1 MTHDGKY
8 TDSQEQAR
16 RLNKWCRDYPNMASR
31 WVDADGHCLRHTYFY
46 PAEQHSPD
54 LVDRLAE
61 HCDQGWGEI
70 EIHLHHGIQ
79 EPDNAENTRKTIVQ
93 FRDYLAGHGC
103 LARFPGETIPRYAFV
118 HGNWALANSGNGY
131 ACGVDD
137 EMKILAETG
146 CYADFTL
153 PSAPHQTQISKINRL
168 YECTLPLDKAMPH
181 RQGRNLTVGRSPE
194 IFPLIVQGPLMLD
207 FSHISPRNPFPRI
220 ENAGVTATNPP
231 TIERLR
237 LWKQAGITVSGRP
250 NWIFVKL
257 HCHGLDPREQGAM
270 TGASISNF
278 LHDLLVNSKNCGYQ
292 VHFVT
297 AREMVN
303 IILAACEG
311 HNGNPG
317 KYRNHRLKLMRK
329 T

>member
-1 MTHDGKY
+1 
-8 TDSQEQAR
+8 
-16 RLNKWCRDYPNMASR
+16 
-31 WVDADGHCLRHTYFY
+31 
-46 PAEQHSPD
+46 
-54 LVDRLAE
+54 
-61 HCDQGWGEI
+61 
-70 EIHLHHGIQ
+70 
-79 EPDNAENTRKTIVQ
+79 
-93 FRDYLAGHGC
+93 
-103 LARFPGETIPRYAFV
+103 
-118 HGNWALANSGNGY
+118 
-131 ACGVDD
+131 
-137 EMKILAETG
+137 MKILAETG

-168 YECTLPLDKAMPH
+168 YECTLPLHEATPH
-181 RQGRNLTVGRSPE
+181 RRGRNLTVGRSPE

-207 FSHISPRNPFPRI
+207 FSRMSLRNPFPRI
-220 ENAGVTATNPP
+220 ENAGITAKNPP
-231 TIERLR
+231 TIDRLQ
-237 LWKQAGITVSGRP
+237 LWKQAGIAVFGRP

-270 TGASISNF
+270 TGAPISNF
-278 LHDLLVNSKNCGYQ
+278 LHDLLVNANNCGYQ

-317 KYRNHRLKLMRK
+317 KYRNHRLKLMRS